1 MSTDLKIETVCDHK
15 VVEDVVYIAD
25 DQRTIDISRR
35 VAAAKSLQVKK
46 NGFVILPD
54 SLEFG
59 YVVEEPTPG
68 VKRIVFKKPIKSTN
82 DFFEL
87 TYITVVGDCPKC
99 NGSSY
104 LFDYAVDALGRA
116 VLVKDNEKLLQDVSK
131 GVLTIKGTN
140 PYHPWYGTILDT
152 LIGSK
157 VADFERLK
165 LIISQDVQEL
175 FNNIKDLQIQQ
186 VEVQDVTDKERV
198 EQLISVNT
206 VRPDPSNPTLVT
218 VSITYRNRAGNIREI
233 QRVID
238 KSTARVFGTA
248 QEQLKGYK

>member
-1 MSTDLKIETVCDHK
+1 MSTELKIETVCDHK
-15 VVEDVVYIAD
+15 IVEDVVFLAS

-35 VAAAKSLQVKK
+35 VAVAKSLQVKK

-54 SLEFG
+54 SVEFG

-68 VKRIVFKKPIKSTN
+68 IKRIVFKKPIKSSN

-87 TYITVVGDCPKC
+87 TYITNVGDCPKC
-99 NGSSY
+99 SGGSY
-104 LFDYAVDALGRA
+104 LFDYAVDALGRV
-116 VLVKDNEKLLQDVSK
+116 VLVKDNEKLIQDITK

-152 LIGSK
+152 LVGSK
-157 VADFERLK
+157 IADFEKLK
-165 LIISQDVQEL
+165 LIISQDVQDL
-175 FNNIKDLQIQQ
+175 FSNIKDLQIQQ

-206 VRPDPSNPTLVT
+206 TRPDASNPTLVS

-238 KSTARVFGTA
+238 KSTAQVFGTA
-248 QEQLKGYK
+248 QDQLKGYK